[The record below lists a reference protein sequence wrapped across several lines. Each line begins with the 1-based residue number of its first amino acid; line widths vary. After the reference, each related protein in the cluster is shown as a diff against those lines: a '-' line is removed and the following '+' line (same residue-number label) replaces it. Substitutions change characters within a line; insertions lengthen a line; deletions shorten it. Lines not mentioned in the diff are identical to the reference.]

1 MTKYFFAALLFCI
14 PFLNSFGV
22 KEPNSDSNPF
32 DSKIPFHLRDFTYL
46 RDTVYT
52 LENAFIEIDISKQKA
67 NLHFRDG
74 SIKEFN
80 VSTGNSRIKDGI
92 ETKEGLYVIHTKAP
106 RIHSVQFDSTLMLNW
121 MGFNYGVG
129 FHALRGKSY
138 YKYLGVKKSS
148 HGCVR
153 ISRKIAKE
161 IYDIIKIGTPVLV
174 HNGTNVVHIGFA
186 DSSDNF
192 HLLSYQEMKETLPAR
207 YKTIYDGKIFVTDR
221 PKLLINKNNVN
232 HSGLPIG
239 ERNKI
244 PRRQITTPIHLY
256 VESSLPKELHFDL
269 IKR

>member
-1 MTKYFFAALLFCI
+1 MTKYFIAVLLFCI
-14 PFLNSFGV
+14 PFLNSYSV
-22 KEPNSDSNPF
+22 KEPNNDSTSL
-32 DSKIPFHLRDFTYL
+32 DSTIPFHLRDFTYL
-46 RDTVYT
+46 RDSVYT
-52 LENAFIEIDISKQKA
+52 IENAFIEIDISKQKA
-67 NLHFRDG
+67 FLHFRNG
-74 SIKEFN
+74 SIREFG

-106 RIHSVQFDSTLMLNW
+106 RVYSVQFDSTLMLNW

-153 ISRKIAKE
+153 ISREIAKE
-161 IYDIIKIGTPVLV
+161 IYDTIQIGTPVLV
-174 HNGTNVVHIGFA
+174 HNGTNVVYIGFA
-186 DSSDNF
+186 DSSDNCN
-192 HLLSYQEMKETLPAR
+192 LLSYQELKEILPSR
-207 YKTIYDGKIFVTDR
+207 YKTIYDGKFFVIDR
-221 PKLLINKNNVN
+221 PKLLINKDNVN
-232 HSGLPIG
+232 HAGLPIG

-256 VESSLPKELHFDL
+256 VESSLPKELNFDL